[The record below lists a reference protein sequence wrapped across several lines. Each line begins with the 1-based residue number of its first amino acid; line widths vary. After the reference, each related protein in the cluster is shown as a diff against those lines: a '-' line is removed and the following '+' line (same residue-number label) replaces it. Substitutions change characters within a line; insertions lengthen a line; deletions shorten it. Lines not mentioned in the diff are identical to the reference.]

1 MQAKMTIVKFNSH
14 FLNKRVIL
22 INTFQQSSLLFF
34 NNHTLVQ
41 KESVVILF
49 HPYVHYKLEKKTGS
63 S

>member
-14 FLNKRVIL
+14 FLNKRIIL

-49 HPYVHYKLEKKTGS
+49 HPYVHY
-63 S
+63 